1 MYAQN
6 VYCIAGYLQG
16 TIFCV
21 SQSNANMHRQW
32 KIASSGGGADQHAK
46 HAQLEGCGGMPRRK
60 ILNFTPSD
68 LVSGDEIA
76 DPQIKCFGWSKLKCD
91 SAIT

>member
-1 MYAQN
+1 MMYAQN

-32 KIASSGGGADQHAK
+32 MIASSGGGGGVLISDAK

-76 DPQIKCFGWSKLKCD
+76 VS
-91 SAIT
+91 SN